1 MTAAVITR
9 VATSLVEA
17 PRYPDDAAWRAWV
30 SGWPEERAIVDPR
43 RISGLSFA
51 AHLADAAY
59 ESDATK
65 LRKALVKV
73 AKASSGGAGHG
84 APGLVASAPELVSH
98 RPAFGA
104 VSAAPAHYIALDHV
118 GRRVVLVVRG
128 VAGASETA
136 VMVAAGS
143 QRFRSGFAHT
153 GLVTSAAAL
162 WAEVRGQLAQLMQ
175 GHPGYSLLCVGHSL
189 GAPAAALAALSAR
202 EEGMGPS
209 TGSRAAHAVAFAPP
223 AFVSASVRDELQD
236 VCESVVC
243 GEDFVPRIH
252 LLSLE
257 RLKARIKAGKRPG
270 LARSSE
276 EEQRAA
282 ERAYQGSGQERAAGS
297 EATVPP
303 AAPGPRP
310 ARGEVAAAKA
320 AAGAARVGAAEPQTT
335 LALLASKVGSSV
347 QALAAST
354 AALLALRGK
363 AADQGS
369 SANSH
374 NPRGAAEAAAG
385 VVAATASATAGGFN
399 DALTRFQYV
408 PPGNVVFLR
417 PARWYADGAPVSGG
431 PPLVEFPACPQTPVP
446 KTYLPGDEFCVEVPG
461 AVWPHAALGPVP
473 AVCDG
478 LLGDLILTDSML
490 GDHLLSNVTVEL
502 DHLLRG
508 CDARRLPPGEDTVE
522 SRR

>member
-1 MTAAVITR
+1 M
-9 VATSLVEA
+9 
-17 PRYPDDAAWRAWV
+17 
-30 SGWPEERAIVDPR
+30 DPR
-43 RISGLSFA
+43 RISGLNFA
-51 AHLADAAY
+51 AHLANAAY
-59 ESDATK
+59 ETDATK
-65 LRKALVKV
+65 LRKALVEV
-73 AKASSGGAGHG
+73 AKASSTRLAKG
-84 APGLVASAPELVSH
+84 APGLLASAPELVSH

-104 VSAAPAHYIALDHV
+104 VSAAPAHYIALDHA

-162 WAEVRGQLAQLMQ
+162 WTEVRGQLTQLMQ

-209 TGSRAAHAVAFAPP
+209 TGPRAARAVAFAPP
-223 AFVSASVRDELQD
+223 AFVSASVRDELQE

-257 RLKARIKAGKRPG
+257 RLKSRIKAGKRPG
-270 LARSSE
+270 QAQTSKGDHS
-276 EEQRAA
+276 A
-282 ERAYQGSGQERAAGS
+282 ERAPSG
-297 EATVPP
+297 
-303 AAPGPRP
+303 PGPEESP
-310 ARGEVAAAKA
+310 LEADSPPSRGEAAAAKT
-320 AAGAARVGAAEPQTT
+320 AAGAARVSASTSEPHTT
-335 LALLASKVGSSV
+335 LALLASKVSSSV

-354 AALLALRGK
+354 AALLAMGSK
-363 AADQGS
+363 PAARD
-369 SANSH
+369 SAASSH

-385 VVAATASATAGGFN
+385 VVAATASATAGGFS

-417 PARWYADGAPVSGG
+417 PARWYAEGAPVRGG
-431 PPLVEFPACPQTPVP
+431 PPLVEFPQSPQMPDP
-446 KTYLPGDEFCVEVPG
+446 KMYHPGDAFCVEVPG

-490 GDHLLSNVTVEL
+490 GDHLLSNVTLEL
-502 DHLLRG
+502 DLLLRNSEAQWPLQEAAA
-508 CDARRLPPGEDTVE
+508 DEPRR
-522 SRR
+522 